1 MPGPGPG
8 PFPEV
13 VTLCGSTRFREA
25 FEAEQ
30 RRLTLEG
37 RIVLSVGMF
46 GHEEGLD
53 ESSQVE
59 VDLDALH
66 QRKIDLSQRIHVINL
81 GGYVGTST
89 RGEIACARARG
100 VAVTYLEPWHPEP

>member
-1 MPGPGPG
+1 M
-8 PFPEV
+8 PEV

-46 GHEEGLD
+46 GHEEGVD
-53 ESSQVE
+53 ESSQVKA
-59 VDLDALH
+59 DLDELH
-66 QRKIDLSQRIHVINL
+66 RRKIDLSQRIHVINV
-81 GGYVGTST
+81 GGCVGSST
-89 RGEIACARARG
+89 GGEVAYARARG
-100 VAVTYLEPWHPEP
+100 LLVTHLEP